1 MKQIEKIKPFSR
13 SSDTETQRML
23 DNLIHR
29 AQNMPRIMQTP
40 TQRSIE
46 QESNPDQNLSF
57 DYEKEFIQQKP
68 KLELL
73 QGEQPIENEEWIA
86 FLQRSM
92 EEVMEG
98 ELSSLL
104 QQNCISVFLYP
115 LRNPAA
121 GCKLLEHV
129 AKLLSLVFVVPVG
142 SENLDRVLKVYLEVK
157 VVLHLVYAIR
167 TLMTGKDESGLAKTS
182 SLLAEELE
190 ALESVVVLLCRL
202 MHTRDRF
209 VTQLY
214 DAVHTVKA
222 VEVFRQLLDLEK
234 RKPRIVA
241 DFLAVLTHVL
251 RSQPENADLVE
262 KVALMA
268 ESQGTVLSWN
278 LTLKELE
285 SIWRHQSP

>member
-202 MHTRDRF
+202 VHTRDRF

-268 ESQGTVLSWN
+268 ESQGTVLS
-278 LTLKELE
+278 
-285 SIWRHQSP
+285 